1 MKRFKDTARI
11 APDAAAHWR
20 KVFGR
25 HSVASTALDGVAA
38 LTAKGVDAATAQ
50 ADEVM
55 RLARDH
61 TFH

>member
-1 MKRFKDTARI
+1 MRRFKDIARI
-11 APDAAAHWR
+11 APECAARWR
-20 KVFGR
+20 KMFG
-25 HSVASTALDGVAA
+25 HGVAAKAPDGFAA
-38 LTAKGVDAATAQ
+38 LTAKGVDAAKAQ

>member
-1 MKRFKDTARI
+1 MKDTARI
-11 APDAAAHWR
+11 APDAATHWR

-25 HSVASTALDGVAA
+25 HRVASRAPDGFAA

-55 RLARDH
+55 RLARGH